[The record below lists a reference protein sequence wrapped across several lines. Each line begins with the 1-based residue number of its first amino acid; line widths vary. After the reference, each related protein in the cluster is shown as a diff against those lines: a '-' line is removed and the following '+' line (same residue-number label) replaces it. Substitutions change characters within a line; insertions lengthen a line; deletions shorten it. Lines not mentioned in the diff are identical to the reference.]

1 MRREVPT
8 GAGPQSIARADGRAT
23 ARMASRRARALVTVL
38 LLALTA
44 SATLATTSGDVAP
57 RAAETTRGDGAV
69 EAASERVVAFASSD
83 SRPRRASSARTLLS
97 KPNTRA
103 KPDYDVYLT
112 RARALEEIERVAREN
127 PAVARLEWKR
137 RSTRD
142 GNYTAAVPIVTVD
155 LAARER
161 EEGEEGED
169 GGGERPRVLL
179 NYGEHGR
186 ELITVDVAVAL
197 VRALAEGGADAA
209 ARLAHAEAGDA
220 ALVAAALRRAIF
232 KIVPMENVNGR
243 DAVERGEYCERKNG
257 RGVDT
262 NRNFGVDWGV
272 VRSISHW
279 FPYDRVGVVNADP

>member
-1 MRREVPT
+1 MMRREVPT

-127 PAVARLEWKR
+127 P
-137 RSTRD
+137 RS
-142 GNYTAAVPIVTVD
+142 
-155 LAARER
+155 
-161 EEGEEGED
+161 
-169 GGGERPRVLL
+169 
-179 NYGEHGR
+179 
-186 ELITVDVAVAL
+186 
-197 VRALAEGGADAA
+197 RA
-209 ARLAHAEAGDA
+209 
-220 ALVAAALRRAIF
+220 
-232 KIVPMENVNGR
+232 
-243 DAVERGEYCERKNG
+243 
-257 RGVDT
+257 
-262 NRNFGVDWGV
+262 
-272 VRSISHW
+272 
-279 FPYDRVGVVNADP
+279 